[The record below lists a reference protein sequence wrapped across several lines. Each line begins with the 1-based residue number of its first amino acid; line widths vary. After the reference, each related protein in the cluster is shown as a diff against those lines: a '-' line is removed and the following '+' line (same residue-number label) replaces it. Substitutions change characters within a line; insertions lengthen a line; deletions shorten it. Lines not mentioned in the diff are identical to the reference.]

1 MDEDKYNYVT
11 ATYYL
16 LAERLLKKEYL
27 KRKRQKFKNNNKKK
41 KASANVATTTETST
55 ESASATSSA
64 IDENATNNEN
74 TSNGLL
80 LNATGGENN
89 RGVLKSI
96 QETAGSNSSGSG
108 GEAKPISMASSTLS
122 KNTFSN
128 MMKMQ
133 RSLLQR
139 QKDARM
145 AVTEIDEE
153 AEEEDPKRR

>member
-41 KASANVATTTETST
+41 KASANAATTTETST
-55 ESASATSSA
+55 ESASAASNV

-74 TSNGLL
+74 TPNGLL

-89 RGVLKSI
+89 RGVLKPI
-96 QETAGSNSSGSG
+96 QEPAGSNSGSG